1 MKIALLGYGKEG
13 QATEEYFKSHYDNTE
28 CDVFENFTPD
38 EIKEKDFSSYDFV
51 FRSPSVP
58 PLHLNNE
65 TSVTKY
71 FFDHCPCPIIGVTGT
86 KGKGTTCSLIEAILK
101 SLNKSVHLAG
111 NIGIPSIEILDQLQK
126 SDVVVY
132 EMSSFQLWDLK
143 KSPKIAVVLRIEPDH
158 LNVHKDFDDYVDAKS
173 HIAEYQTTE
182 DSIIYF
188 KNNPNSVK
196 IAEKSPA
203 EHRFPYPGDQDS
215 AELTNLLDSLKVPGE
230 HNRENAKAALLA
242 VAAFLNISPD
252 ELIKEH
258 SSKIKTALESFR
270 GLPHH
275 LEFVRSLNN
284 VDYYDDSFSASS
296 PSLEVAIKAFPG
308 QRIVLIAGGKDRG
321 LDLTP
326 HKNAIFNSDDIEKAL
341 LIGETRHDLSADQN
355 SEKFILKDT
364 LEDAVTTAR
373 EIAEKAAKTSDK
385 PAIVLLSPGAASF
398 DMFKDFYD
406 RGDQFKKYVMELK

>member
-1 MKIALLGYGKEG
+1 
-13 QATEEYFKSHYDNTE
+13 
-28 CDVFENFTPD
+28 
-38 EIKEKDFSSYDFV
+38 
-51 FRSPSVP
+51 
-58 PLHLNNE
+58 
-65 TSVTKY
+65 
-71 FFDHCPCPIIGVTGT
+71 
-86 KGKGTTCSLIEAILK
+86 
-101 SLNKSVHLAG
+101 
-111 NIGIPSIEILDQLQK
+111 
-126 SDVVVY
+126 
-132 EMSSFQLWDLK
+132 MSSFQLWDLK

-158 LNVHKDFDDYVDAKS
+158 LNVHKDFNDYVDAKS
-173 HIAEYQTTE
+173 HIAEYQTPE

-188 KNNPNSVK
+188 KNNPNSIK

-203 EHRFPYPGDQDS
+203 KHRFPYPGDQDS

-258 SSKIKTALESFR
+258 SSEIKTALESFR

-275 LEFVRSLNN
+275 LEFVRNLNN

-326 HKNAIFNSDDIEKAL
+326 HKNAIFNSDGIEKAL

-385 PAIVLLSPGAASF
+385 PAVVLLSPGAASF